1 MKKLNIRGDTLIEV
15 LVAIT
20 VLGTVI
26 ATTYSLSSRAS
37 RIGQASQERAEAVKL
52 MEQQS
57 ELVRTVIKDLAYINL
72 RDDVQSTQDKCLY
85 FGDTGAVE
93 VSRPENF
100 NQQCVNYGG
109 SRYTITLQYRGNDT
123 YEVLANWEGAG
134 DENEQRGNL
143 VFRLREI

>member
-1 MKKLNIRGDTLIEV
+1 MKKRNIRGDTLIEV

-26 ATTYSLSSRAS
+26 AATYSLSSRAS

-57 ELVRTVIKDLAYINL
+57 ELVRTVIKDVAYINL
-72 RDDVQSTQDKCLY
+72 RDDIRSAQDKCLF
-85 FGDTGAVE
+85 FGASGVE
-93 VSRPENF
+93 VTTLDNF
-100 NQQCVNYGG
+100 REQCENYGG
-109 SRYTITLQYRGNDT
+109 SRYNITLVYRGEDT

-134 DENEQRGNL
+134 SEDEQRGNL
-143 VFRLREI
+143 VFRVREI